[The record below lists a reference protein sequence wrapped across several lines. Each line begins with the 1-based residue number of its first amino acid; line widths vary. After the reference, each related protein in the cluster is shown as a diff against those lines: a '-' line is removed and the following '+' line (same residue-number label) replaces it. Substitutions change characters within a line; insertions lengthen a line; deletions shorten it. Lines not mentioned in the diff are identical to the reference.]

1 MWSLPPASS
10 ASSWK
15 FLGATEMEKNIL
27 GPICE
32 GFRDALRLYLALAI
46 APFTALSAFVRHDN
60 TRKPSRN
67 RARAH

>member
-1 MWSLPPASS
+1 
-10 ASSWK
+10 
-15 FLGATEMEKNIL
+15 MEKNIL

-46 APFTALSAFVRHDN
+46 APFTALSAFVRHDR

>member
-1 MWSLPPASS
+1 MWPLPPESS

-46 APFTALSAFVRHDN
+46 APFTALSAFVRHGSMGKSARD
-60 TRKPSRN
+60 